1 MRVLLADNHIVIR
14 GGLRALLEMYGQFH
28 ICGEADNGAAAVE
41 LAIRKKPDVVVINI
55 NLPDINGIEV
65 TRQIRKERPDTE
77 VLIFTG
83 ENNEELMREALCA
96 GARGYLLKS
105 ASDEQIIRA
114 IEALGQH
121 RTFCSSAVSEM
132 LLDDLARR
140 TPGIRTLGINE
151 GRRLTDRERQTLRLI
166 AAGHRT
172 KGIAQMLGISPK
184 TVSTHR
190 AAAMRKLHLQSTA
203 DIVRYAMREGIA

>member
-14 GGLRALLEMYGQFH
+14 GGLRALLQMYGQFH
-28 ICGEADNGAAAVE
+28 ICGEADSGAAAVE
-41 LAIRKKPDVVVINI
+41 LTIRKKPDVVVINI

-77 VLIFTG
+77 VLIFTS

-105 ASDEQIIRA
+105 ASDDQIIRA

-121 RTFCSSAVSEM
+121 RTFCSSAVSEL

-140 TPGIRTLGINE
+140 TPGISE
-151 GRRLTDRERQTLRLI
+151 GKRLTDRERQTLRLI
-166 AAGHRT
+166 ASGHRT

-203 DIVRYAMREGIA
+203 DIVRYAMRERIV

>member
-14 GGLRALLEMYGQFH
+14 SGLRALLQMYDYFH
-28 ICGEADNGAAAVE
+28 ICGEADNGRTAVE
-41 LAIRKKPDVVVINI
+41 LASRKKPDVVVADID
-55 NLPDINGIEV
+55 LPEINGIEA
-65 TRQIRKERPDTE
+65 TRQIRKERPATE
-77 VLIFTG
+77 VLIFTA
-83 ENNEELMREALCA
+83 ERNEELMREALSA

-105 ASDEQIIRA
+105 APDEQIIQA
-114 IEALGQH
+114 IEALGEH
-121 RTFCSSAVSEM
+121 RTFCASAVSEM
-132 LLDDLARR
+132 LLDNLTRQI
-140 TPGIRTLGINE
+140 PGMGV
-151 GRRLTDRERQTLRLI
+151 GMRLTDRERQTLRLI

-203 DIVRYAMREGIA
+203 DIVRYAIRENLV